1 MVLPMPT
8 PAKSADSRRLT
19 LAQLEAESGVPD
31 RTLRRW
37 VRTGLLPGPLGRGRA
52 SHYLPSH
59 VTRARAIEALRMQR
73 LSTRAIRDRLAVAS
87 AQELQQL
94 AEPTAKAANAPS
106 VPPAPSYPASTWEI
120 VSLSDALVLLVRP
133 DREGARRLADEIYR
147 HYRA

>member
-1 MVLPMPT
+1 MPT
-8 PAKSADSRRLT
+8 PSKSADTRRLT
-19 LAQLEAESGVPD
+19 LEQLEAQSGVSD

-37 VRTGLLPGPLGRGRA
+37 MRSGLLPGPLGRGRA
-52 SHYLPSH
+52 SYYQASH

-73 LSTRAIRDRLAVAS
+73 LSTRAIRDRLAMAG
-87 AQELQQL
+87 AQELERL
-94 AEPTAKAANAPS
+94 AEPRAQAADRAPA
-106 VPPAPSYPASTWEI
+106 VPSAPSYPSSTWEV